1 MRRIRL
7 TVGAVELIA
16 RLRPTPT
23 ADAIWA
29 ALPLRAV
36 AQTWGEEVYF
46 SVPVSAR
53 LEKDA
58 REIIRPG
65 EIAFWVQGQA
75 IAIGYGPT
83 PASRGEEIRLV
94 TRCNV
99 WADAEGDVT
108 RLRGV
113 KAGDPVVVS
122 ALGPRC

>member
-1 MRRIRL
+1 MRRIRFEL
-7 TVGAVELIA
+7 GRVELTA
-16 RLRPTPT
+16 RLRDIPT

-29 ALPLRAV
+29 SLPLESV

-46 SVPVSAR
+46 SVPVQAL

-58 REIIRPG
+58 RQVVQPG

-75 IAIGYGPT
+75 IAIGFGPT
-83 PASRGEEIRLV
+83 PVSRGGEIRLA

-108 RLRGV
+108 RLRAV
-113 KAGDPVVVS
+113 REGDRVRVS
-122 ALGPRC
+122 VLLA